1 MIFDKKKEFE
11 EIFRTHYGELCS
23 YAFTFTK
30 DLDDAEEVV
39 QDIFVKLW
47 ENKKKINIKTSI
59 KSYLYSSIRN
69 RCLNTIKHIEIR
81 EKYKEFN
88 KQEIE
93 LDENLQE
100 NEIEKTEMEQKVR
113 NLIDN
118 MPEKRR
124 RVFIMSRY
132 NGLKYKEIAEELSI
146 SIKTVE
152 NQMGKAMKFLRKE
165 LTELSVIIFFMIK
178 IFNF

>member
-1 MIFDKKKEFE
+1 MIFDTKIEFE
-11 EIFRTHYGELCS
+11 EIFRTHYSELCS
-23 YAFTFTK
+23 YAFNFTK

-47 ENKKKINIKTSI
+47 DNKKNIDVKTSI
-59 KSYLYSSIRN
+59 KSYLYSSVRN

-100 NEIEKTEMEQKVR
+100 NESEKTEMEQKLR

-118 MPEKRR
+118 LPEKRR
-124 RVFIMSRY
+124 RIFIMSRY

-152 NQMGKAMKFLRKE
+152 NQMGKAMKFLRQE
-165 LTELSVIIFFMIK
+165 LTELSVIIFFVIE
-178 IFNF
+178 ILNF